1 MAHRAGPKFRMSSL
15 RIGLFGGTFDPVHH
29 GHLIMARDVMESDK
43 LDKVIFIPCACS
55 PHKQGGPVASDQM
68 RLAFLRL
75 AVADEP
81 GFEVSDWELKRG
93 GVSYTIDT
101 VLHFRV
107 QMPGAE
113 FFWLV
118 GEDQAARLE
127 SWHRIGELRELI
139 TFRFMQREGAEVP
152 GSIGRRL
159 DLSSTEIRERIMRG
173 ASVRYLLPEP
183 VRLEILRW
191 GVYKQ

>member
-1 MAHRAGPKFRMSSL
+1 MNSP

-29 GHLIMARDVMESDK
+29 GHLIMARDVMESDNLQK
-43 LDKVIFIPCACS
+43 IIFIPCACS
-55 PHKQGGPVASDQM
+55 PHKQDGPIASDEQ

-81 GFEVSDWELKRG
+81 GFEVSDWELRRG

-101 VLHFRV
+101 VLHFKS
-107 QMPGAE
+107 QMPGAT

-118 GEDQAARLE
+118 GEDQAAKLE
-127 SWHRIGELRELI
+127 SWHRIEELRKLI
-139 TFRFMQREGAEVP
+139 TFRFMQREGAEVR

-159 DLSSTEIRERIMRG
+159 DISSTEIRERLARG
-173 ASVRYLLPEP
+173 ASARYLLPEP
-183 VRLEILRW
+183 VRLEILRS
-191 GVYKQ
+191 GVYTKK